1 MGEMGFERKKKDV
14 ELNSEIWE
22 KGVCGIWGKGG
33 WKWGN
38 TSRELRRIKC
48 GSYGEKG
55 VRHMGERALEWGNS

>member
-38 TSRELRRIKC
+38 TS
-48 GSYGEKG
+48 
-55 VRHMGERALEWGNS
+55 